1 MHVQFNHLTTDDC
14 EAFTRI
20 LNMVTRL
27 SKSRYQSIASVN
39 KMLDKYGHDC
49 TVIVSP
55 EFPTP
60 VHATCLFTK
69 NDLAFQGGTLILN
82 NNFKILLKAVA
93 LPALLAPLSK
103 IVVNGV
109 ELVALAV
116 KKLAPDGVNAILWEI
131 EAEWA
136 VLPNDTSSI
145 DRPTVAAPANN
156 TSFYTS
162 TGGVGGWYIA
172 CQGSAPNTSGD
183 AVFTGSEWQIATD
196 EAFASIVTTGSVGGT
211 YWVTDAVLA
220 RSTNY
225 YVRTRYNSTVAGYS
239 EWSDYSLFSL
249 DEISVGSVT
258 HITKP
263 TILNQVNGSGEILV
277 NDPYGSVMGKYPYAT
292 TKRANVIISAS
303 AYEAVSAGEFASI
316 TFQVANDAA
325 FTDLVMNHTQ
335 TEEYGYDPDSGNSC
349 AVTQGFIPEN
359 YVFVKGH
366 TYYARVKYTSVDP
379 WDSEWSDTFTFVLN
393 AAG

>member
-1 MHVQFNHLTTDDC
+1 MPT
-14 EAFTRI
+14 
-20 LNMVTRL
+20 LN
-27 SKSRYQSIASVN
+27 SKSRLKANAAAN
-39 KMLDKYGHDC
+39 KMVDKYGHDC
-49 TVIVSP
+49 TVIVSDT
-55 EFPTP
+55 FPTP
-60 VHATCLFTK
+60 VPASCLFTK
-69 NDLAFQGGTLILN
+69 NDLAFQGGTLIVN
-82 NNFKILLKAVA
+82 NNLKILLKAVA
-93 LPALLAPLSK
+93 LPAPLAPLSK

-109 ELVALAV
+109 ELVALTV
-116 KKLAPDGVNAILWEI
+116 NKLTPDGVNTILWEI
-131 EAEWA
+131 EAAWA
-136 VLPNDTSSI
+136 VLPDDAVSI
-145 DRPTVAAPANN
+145 DRPTVTAPANN

-162 TGGVGGWYIA
+162 TGGVGGWSIA
-172 CQGSAPNTSGD
+172 CQGSAPNTLGD

-225 YVRTRYNSTVAGYS
+225 YIRTRYNSTVAGYS
-239 EWSDYSLFSL
+239 DWSDYSLFSL
-249 DEISVGSVT
+249 DAISVASVT

-277 NDPYGSVMGKYPYAT
+277 NDPYGSVIGKYPYST
-292 TKRANVIISAS
+292 TKLANVIIEAS

-325 FTDLVMNHTQ
+325 FTDSVMNHTQ
-335 TEEYGYDPDSGNSC
+335 TEGYGYDPDSGNSF

-366 TYYARVKYTSVDP
+366 TYYARVKYTSADS

>member
-1 MHVQFNHLTTDDC
+1 MPT
-14 EAFTRI
+14 
-20 LNMVTRL
+20 LN
-27 SKSRYQSIASVN
+27 SKSRFKANAAAN
-39 KMLDKYGHDC
+39 KMVDKYGHDC
-49 TVIVSP
+49 TVIVST

-60 VHATCLFTK
+60 VPATCLFTK
-69 NDLAFQGGTLILN
+69 NDLAFQGGTLVLN
-82 NNFKILLKAVA
+82 SNFKILLKAVA
-93 LPALLAPLSK
+93 LPAPLAPLSK
-103 IVVNGV
+103 IIVNGV
-109 ELVALAV
+109 ELVALTV
-116 KKLAPDGVNAILWEI
+116 NKLTPDGVNTILWEI
-131 EAEWA
+131 EAAWA
-136 VLPNDTSSI
+136 ILPDDAVSI

-162 TGGVGGWYIA
+162 TNGVGGWSIA
-172 CQGSAPNTSGD
+172 CQGSAPNTLGD

-196 EAFASIVTTGSVGGT
+196 EAFTSIVTTGSAGGT

-220 RSTNY
+220 RNTNY

-239 EWSDYSLFSL
+239 AWSDYSLFSL

-277 NDPYGSVMGKYPYAT
+277 NDPYGSVIGKYPYAT
-292 TKRANVIISAS
+292 TKLANVIISAS
-303 AYEAVSAGEFASI
+303 AYEAVSAGAFASI

-325 FTDLVMNHTQ
+325 FTNLVMNHTQ
-335 TEEYGYDPDSGNSC
+335 TEEYGYDPDSGNSFT
-349 AVTQGFIPEN
+349 VTQGFIPEN
-359 YVFVKGH
+359 YVFVKGR

>member
-1 MHVQFNHLTTDDC
+1 MPT
-14 EAFTRI
+14 
-20 LNMVTRL
+20 LN
-27 SKSRYQSIASVN
+27 SKSRLKVNAAAN
-39 KMLDKYGHDC
+39 KMVDKYGHDC
-49 TVIVSP
+49 TVIVST

-60 VHATCLFTK
+60 VPATCLFT
-69 NDLAFQGGTLILN
+69 NNALAFQGGTLVLN
-82 NNFKILLKAVA
+82 NNFKILLKAVT

-103 IVVNGV
+103 IIVNGV
-109 ELVALAV
+109 ELVALTV
-116 KKLAPDGVNAILWEI
+116 NKLTPDGVNTILWEI
-131 EAEWA
+131 EAAWA
-136 VLPNDTSSI
+136 IIPDDTVSI
-145 DRPTVAAPANN
+145 TKPIVTAPANN

-162 TGGVGGWYIA
+162 TNGVGGWYIA
-172 CQGSAPNTSGD
+172 CQGSTPNTLGD

-196 EAFASIVTTGSVGGT
+196 AAFASIVTTGSVGGT

-220 RSTNY
+220 RNTNY

-249 DEISVGSVT
+249 DTISVGTVT

-277 NDPYGSVMGKYPYAT
+277 NTPDGSVIGNYPYAT
-292 TKRANVIISAS
+292 TELANVIISAS

-316 TFQVANDAA
+316 TFQIANDAA

-335 TEEYGYDPDSGNSC
+335 TEEYGYDTDSSKVFT
-349 AVTQGFIPEN
+349 VTQGFIPEN
-359 YVFVKGH
+359 YVFVKGN
-366 TYYARVKYTSVDP
+366 TYYARVKYDSVDP
-379 WDSEWSDTFTFVLN
+379 WDSEWSDTFTFILN

>member
-1 MHVQFNHLTTDDC
+1 MPT
-14 EAFTRI
+14 
-20 LNMVTRL
+20 LN
-27 SKSRYQSIASVN
+27 SKSRLKANAAAN
-39 KMLDKYGHDC
+39 KMVDKYGHDC
-49 TVIVSP
+49 TVIVST
-55 EFPTP
+55 EFPSP
-60 VHATCLFTK
+60 VPATCLFTK
-69 NDLAFQGGTLILN
+69 NDLAFQGGTLLLN
-82 NNFKILLKAVA
+82 NNFKILLKDVA
-93 LPALLAPLSK
+93 LPAPLAPLSK
-103 IVVNGV
+103 IIVNGE

-116 KKLAPDGVNAILWEI
+116 NKLTPDGVNTILWEI
-131 EAEWA
+131 EAAWA
-136 VLPNDTSSI
+136 VLPNDAASI
-145 DRPTVAAPANN
+145 DRPTIAAPANN

-162 TGGVGGWYIA
+162 TEDLGGWSIA

-225 YVRTRYNSTVAGYS
+225 YVRTRYNSSVAGYS

-249 DEISVGSVT
+249 DAIGVGPVT
-258 HITKP
+258 HINKP

-277 NDPYGSVMGKYPYAT
+277 NDPYGSVIGKYPYTT
-292 TKRANVIISAS
+292 TKLANVIISAS

-335 TEEYGYDPDSGNSC
+335 TEEYGYDSDSSNSFT
-349 AVTQGFIPEN
+349 VTQGFIPEN
-359 YVFVKGH
+359 YVFVKGR
-366 TYYARVKYTSVDP
+366 TYYARVKYTSADP
-379 WDSEWSDTFTFVLN
+379 WDSEWSDTFTFILN

>member
-1 MHVQFNHLTTDDC
+1 MPT
-14 EAFTRI
+14 
-20 LNMVTRL
+20 LN
-27 SKSRYQSIASVN
+27 SKSRLKANAAAN
-39 KMLDKYGHDC
+39 KMVDKYGHDC
-49 TVIVSP
+49 TVIVSDT
-55 EFPTP
+55 FPTP
-60 VHATCLFTK
+60 VPASCLFTK

-82 NNFKILLKAVA
+82 NNLKILLKAVA
-93 LPALLAPLSK
+93 LPAPLAPLSK

-109 ELVALAV
+109 ELVALTV
-116 KKLAPDGVNAILWEI
+116 NKLTPDGVNTILWEI
-131 EAEWA
+131 EAAWT
-136 VLPNDTSSI
+136 VLPDDAVSI

-162 TGGVGGWYIA
+162 TGGVVGWSIA
-172 CQGSAPNTSGD
+172 CQGSAPNTLGD

-225 YVRTRYNSTVAGYS
+225 YIRTRYNSTIAGYS

-277 NDPYGSVMGKYPYAT
+277 NDPYGSVIGKYPYAAT
-292 TKRANVIISAS
+292 ELANVIIEAS
-303 AYEAVSAGEFASI
+303 AYEAVAAGEFASI

-335 TEEYGYDPDSGNSC
+335 TEGYGYDPDSGNSFM
-349 AVTQGFIPEN
+349 VTQGFIPEN
-359 YVFVKGH
+359 YVFVKGN
-366 TYYARVKYTSVDP
+366 TYYVRVKYTSVDP
-379 WDSEWSDTFTFVLN
+379 WDSEWSDTFTFILN